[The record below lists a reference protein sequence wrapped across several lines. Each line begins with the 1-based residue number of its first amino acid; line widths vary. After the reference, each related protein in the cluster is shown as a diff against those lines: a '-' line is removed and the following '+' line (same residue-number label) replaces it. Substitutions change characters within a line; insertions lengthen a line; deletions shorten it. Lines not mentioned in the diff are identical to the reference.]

1 MIKKTKSKFKIG
13 SLALP
18 NPIIILVAVLAVIG
32 LTGYLVLFATKTV
45 TIQTVNEEGITE
57 YTKIKVPLFQR
68 TAPLTAEAAPTSWS
82 VAVLAPSNIYDR
94 DIKAKMNSVVSEF
107 NRISGGKFT
116 VSYQLFYTNNQVLCE
131 NSALSSNLKQQ
142 IGFSSRNT
150 IIYWMPG
157 HCPPDA
163 AGQPIGTEDGNTNGN
178 IWSATVYS
186 ASVATT
192 SILHEIGHYALT
204 LPHAEDYC
212 VNGQPSANRYTCAVP
227 ATATATVNGLSV
239 KQLQSNLK
247 PLVKGDG
254 FDYMGNCGVMG
265 TCNFNAAFRAKIG
278 WITNVKTLPTT
289 ANTATTVSLA
299 STSPQSSGAPQLLN
313 IFDYHLEYTDSRL
326 DIRKKCTS
334 SKAVYN
340 SPTET
345 TCYITSLTANQIFY
359 DSSKNLWVK
368 LESAS
373 SGSAN
378 VFVGINKNPTSNT
391 TTPPSTTPVGGNG
404 GSTGGGTSVPPS
416 QIPPSTPPTKIASL
430 LGRASIPTTSQFT
443 VGPITVRKNIPV
455 ILSWVCADSDRAKL
469 VNDSLT
475 QVGSTDVTGTFNTKA
490 FNNTGT
496 KIYQLSCYKNNQKI
510 DSRSLTIYVTE

>member
-163 AGQPIGTEDGNTNGN
+163 AGQPIGTDKR
-178 IWSATVYS
+178 V
-186 ASVATT
+186 VQ
-192 SILHEIGHYALT
+192 L
-204 LPHAEDYC
+204 
-212 VNGQPSANRYTCAVP
+212 R
-227 ATATATVNGLSV
+227 GL
-239 KQLQSNLK
+239 L
-247 PLVKGDG
+247 
-254 FDYMGNCGVMG
+254 Y
-265 TCNFNAAFRAKIG
+265 
-278 WITNVKTLPTT
+278 
-289 ANTATTVSLA
+289 
-299 STSPQSSGAPQLLN
+299 
-313 IFDYHLEYTDSRL
+313 
-326 DIRKKCTS
+326 
-334 SKAVYN
+334 
-340 SPTET
+340 
-345 TCYITSLTANQIFY
+345 
-359 DSSKNLWVK
+359 
-368 LESAS
+368 
-373 SGSAN
+373 
-378 VFVGINKNPTSNT
+378 
-391 TTPPSTTPVGGNG
+391 
-404 GSTGGGTSVPPS
+404 
-416 QIPPSTPPTKIASL
+416 
-430 LGRASIPTTSQFT
+430 
-443 VGPITVRKNIPV
+443 
-455 ILSWVCADSDRAKL
+455 
-469 VNDSLT
+469 
-475 QVGSTDVTGTFNTKA
+475 
-490 FNNTGT
+490 
-496 KIYQLSCYKNNQKI
+496 
-510 DSRSLTIYVTE
+510 